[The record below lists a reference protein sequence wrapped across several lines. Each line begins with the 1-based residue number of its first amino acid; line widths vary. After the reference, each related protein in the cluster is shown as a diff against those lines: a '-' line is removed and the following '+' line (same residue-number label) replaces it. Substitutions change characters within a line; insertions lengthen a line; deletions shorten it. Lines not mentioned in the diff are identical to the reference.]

1 MPPLRAL
8 RLLLWVTLAAG
19 VAGAPAAVPQ
29 MPRFRIV
36 DAAAGLPSSAIAG
49 LAQDRAGYLWLATGD
64 GLARYDGAEFK
75 VWRHDPRDPASLAA
89 NSVQT
94 LYIDP
99 QDRIWVSS
107 ESAGISMLDA
117 ERRRFRHFRAAQIP
131 QMSNDEVFVLTGRG
145 DEVWF
150 GNYGGD
156 VHRIGSDGR
165 VTRFDLAAMDDP
177 LPRSHV
183 LAMAPDDRGRMWIGT
198 PEGLAY
204 FDGARLHRERLPDR
218 EAGVYSLAWLD
229 GQLWVGSSAGVYQRD
244 AQGRWQVPAWSAM
257 FAAGNLLW
265 SVVAAHGAFW
275 LGSEKG
281 LWRTQ

>member
-1 MPPLRAL
+1 QL
-8 RLLLWVTLAAG
+8 T
-19 VAGAPAAVPQ
+19 VA
-29 MPRFRIV
+29 
-36 DAAAGLPSSAIAG
+36 DGLPSNAVNDFAED
-49 LAQDRAGYLWLATGD
+49 AHGYLWLATGD

-257 FAAGNLLW
+257 FAAATCCGRW
-265 SVVAAHGAFW
+265 WPAATVRSW
-275 LGSEKG
+275 LGSEK
-281 LWRTQ
+281 